1 MDDVIRCIIL
11 KNHLKIICAIEQIF
25 GDPGESDCRLI
36 NPYLYENGELVKW
49 LDEVTEQ
56 NEIEIFSSNILTHVE
71 PKKEIIEKYLELTA
85 E

>member
-11 KNHLKIICAIEQIF
+11 KNNLKIVCVIEQTF

-36 NPYLYENGELVKW
+36 NPCIHDNGELVRW
-49 LDEVTEQ
+49 LDDVTEQ